1 MKPKSIWQTLSR
13 RSFLTVACTLLVSVV
28 TLIYFLPRESKFGYV
43 YELNKPWHYPQ
54 LIASYDFVIYK
65 TDDEVKRE
73 RDSVVR
79 QFVPYYR
86 VDSLVAEKQIAALRK
101 DFYAGKFRG
110 IPVYYLPRLVE
121 NLRQIYARGILDV
134 SDYEGFLKGDSHVL
148 RLIRGQEA
156 TTGEVEN
163 FFTIRTA
170 YDYLLNRDRGALS
183 QEALRECNLNDY
195 LAVNVKNDTA
205 KNRLELQ
212 SELSQVSDNIGMVQS
227 GQLVIDR
234 GQIVNAEHVR
244 ILNSLKKESEQRM
257 DPSRGYWF
265 IFAGQVIFVILLISL
280 LFTYLKLFRRDY
292 FSSPHSVLLLFSFVT
307 VFPVITY
314 LMMAHHFYSVY
325 LVPYALIPIFVR
337 IFMDSRT
344 SFMAVVTS
352 SLLSAL
358 SLHSPFEFVLWQ
370 IVTGATVI
378 YSLRELT
385 ERSQLLRT
393 VLAVV
398 VVGLVISIGYD
409 LSQGLNGDA
418 FDRSRIVYM
427 IIGGIL
433 LLFAYPLM
441 YFVEKLFG
449 FTSSVTLVELTNTNN
464 PILRKMSKVAQG
476 TFNHSMQ
483 VSNLAAE
490 VADKIGAKA
499 QLARTGALYHD
510 IGKVLNPAFFTEN
523 QSGVN
528 PHDTISEERSAQI
541 IINHVTDGLR
551 LAEKYHL
558 PQVIK
563 EFIRT
568 HHGTGL
574 VKYFYIQY
582 CNKHVGE
589 PVDEEAFRYPGPNP
603 QTREQAV
610 VMMCDSVEAA
620 SRSLKEYTE
629 ESITQLV
636 NRIVDSQLAEGHFK
650 ECPITFRD
658 IADAKRTLIDSL
670 KTIYHTRISYPE
682 IKKPTDQAQNS
693 PLRGFKGTHPWHF
706 KMMRRKHERQRM
718 KYAEPWK
725 AFSASSGRKM
735 AERPLHYFALHF
747 HALR

>member
-121 NLRQIYARGILDV
+121 NLRHVYARGILDV
-134 SDYEGFLKGDSHVL
+134 SDYEGFLKSDSHVL

-183 QEALRECNLNDY
+183 QESLRGCNLNDY

-682 IKKPTDQAQNS
+682 IKKPTDQAHNS

-706 KMMRRKHERQRM
+706 NK
-718 KYAEPWK
+718 
-725 AFSASSGRKM
+725 
-735 AERPLHYFALHF
+735 
-747 HALR
+747 

>member
-110 IPVYYLPRLVE
+110 VPVYYLPRLVE
-121 NLRQIYARGILDV
+121 NMRQIYARGILDV

-170 YDYLLNRDRGALS
+170 YDYLLNRDKDALS

-589 PVDEEAFRYPGPNP
+589 TADEDAFRYPGPNP

-682 IKKPTDQAQNS
+682 VKKPTDQAQNS

-706 KMMRRKHERQRM
+706 NK
-718 KYAEPWK
+718 
-725 AFSASSGRKM
+725 
-735 AERPLHYFALHF
+735 
-747 HALR
+747 

>member
-121 NLRQIYARGILDV
+121 NMRQIYAHGILDV
-134 SDYEGFLKGDSHVL
+134 SDYEGSFKSDFHVL

-156 TTGEVEN
+156 TTEEVEN

-170 YDYLLNRDRGALS
+170 YDFLVNRDKGALS
-183 QEALRECNLNDY
+183 QEALRSCNLNNY

-706 KMMRRKHERQRM
+706 NK
-718 KYAEPWK
+718 
-725 AFSASSGRKM
+725 
-735 AERPLHYFALHF
+735 
-747 HALR
+747 

>member
-170 YDYLLNRDRGALS
+170 YDYLLNRDKGALS
-183 QEALRECNLNDY
+183 QESLRECNLNDY

-589 PVDEEAFRYPGPNP
+589 TVDEDAFRYPGPNP

-682 IKKPTDQAQNS
+682 IKKPTDQAHNS

-706 KMMRRKHERQRM
+706 NK
-718 KYAEPWK
+718 
-725 AFSASSGRKM
+725 
-735 AERPLHYFALHF
+735 
-747 HALR
+747 

>member
-110 IPVYYLPRLVE
+110 VPVYYLPRLVE

-170 YDYLLNRDRGALS
+170 YDYLLNRDKGALS
-183 QEALRECNLNDY
+183 QESLRGCNLNDY

-589 PVDEEAFRYPGPNP
+589 TVDEEAFRYPGPNP

-682 IKKPTDQAQNS
+682 IKKPTDQTQNS

-706 KMMRRKHERQRM
+706 NK
-718 KYAEPWK
+718 
-725 AFSASSGRKM
+725 
-735 AERPLHYFALHF
+735 
-747 HALR
+747 

>member
-1 MKPKSIWQTLSR
+1 MKPKSIWQSLSR

-170 YDYLLNRDRGALS
+170 YDYLLNRDKDALS

-234 GQIVNAEHVR
+234 GQIVNSEHMR

-589 PVDEEAFRYPGPNP
+589 TVDEEAFRYPGPNP

-682 IKKPTDQAQNS
+682 VKKPTDQAHNS

-706 KMMRRKHERQRM
+706 NK
-718 KYAEPWK
+718 
-725 AFSASSGRKM
+725 
-735 AERPLHYFALHF
+735 
-747 HALR
+747 

>member
-1 MKPKSIWQTLSR
+1 MKPQSIWQTLSR

-110 IPVYYLPRLVE
+110 VPVYYLPRLVE
-121 NLRQIYARGILDV
+121 NLRQIYASGILDV

-170 YDYLLNRDRGALS
+170 YDYLLNRDKGALS
-183 QEALRECNLNDY
+183 QESLRGCNLNDY

-706 KMMRRKHERQRM
+706 NK
-718 KYAEPWK
+718 
-725 AFSASSGRKM
+725 
-735 AERPLHYFALHF
+735 
-747 HALR
+747 

>member
-110 IPVYYLPRLVE
+110 VPVYYLPRLVE

-170 YDYLLNRDRGALS
+170 YDYLLNRDKGALS
-183 QEALRECNLNDY
+183 QESLRGCNLNDY

-307 VFPVITY
+307 VFPIITY

-358 SLHSPFEFVLWQ
+358 LLHSPFEFVLWQ

-682 IKKPTDQAQNS
+682 IKKPTDQTQNS

-706 KMMRRKHERQRM
+706 NK
-718 KYAEPWK
+718 
-725 AFSASSGRKM
+725 
-735 AERPLHYFALHF
+735 
-747 HALR
+747 

>member
-1 MKPKSIWQTLSR
+1 M
-13 RSFLTVACTLLVSVV
+13 TVACTLLVSVV

-110 IPVYYLPRLVE
+110 VPVYYLPRLVE

-170 YDYLLNRDRGALS
+170 YDYLLNRDKGALS
-183 QEALRECNLNDY
+183 QESLRGCNLNDY

-483 VSNLAAE
+483 ASNLAAE

-528 PHDTISEERSAQI
+528 PHDAISEERSAQI

-589 PVDEEAFRYPGPNP
+589 TVDEEAFRYPGPNP

-706 KMMRRKHERQRM
+706 NK
-718 KYAEPWK
+718 
-725 AFSASSGRKM
+725 
-735 AERPLHYFALHF
+735 
-747 HALR
+747 

>member
-1 MKPKSIWQTLSR
+1 M
-13 RSFLTVACTLLVSVV
+13 ACTLLVSVV

-110 IPVYYLPRLVE
+110 IPAYYLPRLVE
-121 NLRQIYARGILDV
+121 NMRHIYARGILDV

-170 YDYLLNRDRGALS
+170 YDYLLNRDKDALS

-234 GQIVNAEHVR
+234 GQIVNSEHMR

-307 VFPVITY
+307 VFPIITY

-358 SLHSPFEFVLWQ
+358 SLHSPFEFLLWQ

-589 PVDEEAFRYPGPNP
+589 TVDEDAFRYPGPNP

-682 IKKPTDQAQNS
+682 VKKPTDQAHNS

-706 KMMRRKHERQRM
+706 NK
-718 KYAEPWK
+718 
-725 AFSASSGRKM
+725 
-735 AERPLHYFALHF
+735 
-747 HALR
+747 

>member
-110 IPVYYLPRLVE
+110 VPVYYLPRLVE

-134 SDYEGFLKGDSHVL
+134 SDYEGFLKDDSHVL

-170 YDYLLNRDRGALS
+170 YDYLLNRDKGALS
-183 QEALRECNLNDY
+183 QESLRGCNLNDY

-589 PVDEEAFRYPGPNP
+589 PVDEDAFRYPGPNP

-682 IKKPTDQAQNS
+682 VKKPTDQAHNS

-706 KMMRRKHERQRM
+706 NK
-718 KYAEPWK
+718 
-725 AFSASSGRKM
+725 
-735 AERPLHYFALHF
+735 
-747 HALR
+747 

>member
-1 MKPKSIWQTLSR
+1 M
-13 RSFLTVACTLLVSVV
+13 TVACTLLVSVV

-101 DFYAGKFRG
+101 DFYAGKFSG

-170 YDYLLNRDRGALS
+170 YDYLLNRDKGALS

-234 GQIVNAEHVR
+234 GQIVNSEHMR

-307 VFPVITY
+307 VFPIITY

-589 PVDEEAFRYPGPNP
+589 SVDEDAFRYPGPNP

-682 IKKPTDQAQNS
+682 IKKPTDQAHNS

-706 KMMRRKHERQRM
+706 NK
-718 KYAEPWK
+718 
-725 AFSASSGRKM
+725 
-735 AERPLHYFALHF
+735 
-747 HALR
+747 

>member
-1 MKPKSIWQTLSR
+1 MKPKSIWQSLSR

-110 IPVYYLPRLVE
+110 VPVYYLPRLVE

-170 YDYLLNRDRGALS
+170 YDYLLNRDKDALS

-234 GQIVNAEHVR
+234 GQIVNSEHMR

-589 PVDEEAFRYPGPNP
+589 TVDEDAFRYPGPNP

-682 IKKPTDQAQNS
+682 VKKPTDQAHNS

-706 KMMRRKHERQRM
+706 NK
-718 KYAEPWK
+718 
-725 AFSASSGRKM
+725 
-735 AERPLHYFALHF
+735 
-747 HALR
+747 

>member
-110 IPVYYLPRLVE
+110 IPAYYLPRLVE
-121 NLRQIYARGILDV
+121 NMRQIYAHGVLDV
-134 SDYEGFLKGDSHVL
+134 SDYEGSFKSDFHVL

-156 TTGEVEN
+156 TTEEVEN

-170 YDYLLNRDRGALS
+170 YDFLVNRDKGALS
-183 QEALRECNLNDY
+183 QEALRSCNLNNY

-265 IFAGQVIFVILLISL
+265 IFAGQVIFVILLVSL

-682 IKKPTDQAQNS
+682 IKKPTDQAHNS

-706 KMMRRKHERQRM
+706 NK
-718 KYAEPWK
+718 
-725 AFSASSGRKM
+725 
-735 AERPLHYFALHF
+735 
-747 HALR
+747 

>member
-1 MKPKSIWQTLSR
+1 M
-13 RSFLTVACTLLVSVV
+13 ACTLLVSVV

-121 NLRQIYARGILDV
+121 NMRQIYARGILDV

-170 YDYLLNRDRGALS
+170 YDYLLNRDKGALS
-183 QEALRECNLNDY
+183 QESLRGCNLNDY

-314 LMMAHHFYSVY
+314 LMMSHHFYSVY

-589 PVDEEAFRYPGPNP
+589 TVDEDAFRYPGPNP

-706 KMMRRKHERQRM
+706 NK
-718 KYAEPWK
+718 
-725 AFSASSGRKM
+725 
-735 AERPLHYFALHF
+735 
-747 HALR
+747 

>member
-1 MKPKSIWQTLSR
+1 M
-13 RSFLTVACTLLVSVV
+13 ACTLLVSVV

-134 SDYEGFLKGDSHVL
+134 SDYEGFLKSDSHVL

-378 YSLRELT
+378 YSLRDLT

-706 KMMRRKHERQRM
+706 NK
-718 KYAEPWK
+718 
-725 AFSASSGRKM
+725 
-735 AERPLHYFALHF
+735 
-747 HALR
+747 

>member
-1 MKPKSIWQTLSR
+1 MKPKSIWRTLSR

-101 DFYAGKFRG
+101 DFYAGKFSG

-170 YDYLLNRDRGALS
+170 YDYLLNRDKGALS

-234 GQIVNAEHVR
+234 GQIVNSEHMR

-682 IKKPTDQAQNS
+682 VKKPTDQAHNS

-706 KMMRRKHERQRM
+706 NK
-718 KYAEPWK
+718 
-725 AFSASSGRKM
+725 
-735 AERPLHYFALHF
+735 
-747 HALR
+747 

>member
-1 MKPKSIWQTLSR
+1 MKPKSIWKTLSR

-170 YDYLLNRDRGALS
+170 YDYLLNRDKGALS
-183 QEALRECNLNDY
+183 QESLRGCNLNDY

-682 IKKPTDQAQNS
+682 VKKPTDQAHNS

-706 KMMRRKHERQRM
+706 NK
-718 KYAEPWK
+718 
-725 AFSASSGRKM
+725 
-735 AERPLHYFALHF
+735 
-747 HALR
+747 

>member
-1 MKPKSIWQTLSR
+1 M
-13 RSFLTVACTLLVSVV
+13 TVACTLLVSVV

-110 IPVYYLPRLVE
+110 VPVYYLPRLVE

-170 YDYLLNRDRGALS
+170 YDYLLNRDKGALS
-183 QEALRECNLNDY
+183 QESLRGCNLNDY

-307 VFPVITY
+307 VFPIITY

-589 PVDEEAFRYPGPNP
+589 TVDEEAFRYPGPNP

-682 IKKPTDQAQNS
+682 IKKPTDQAHNS

-706 KMMRRKHERQRM
+706 NK
-718 KYAEPWK
+718 
-725 AFSASSGRKM
+725 
-735 AERPLHYFALHF
+735 
-747 HALR
+747 

>member
-134 SDYEGFLKGDSHVL
+134 SDYEGFLKGNSHVL

-170 YDYLLNRDRGALS
+170 YDYLLNRDKGALS
-183 QEALRECNLNDY
+183 QESLRGCNLNDY

-378 YSLRELT
+378 YLLRELT

-589 PVDEEAFRYPGPNP
+589 TVDEEAFRYPGPNP

-682 IKKPTDQAQNS
+682 VKKPTDQAHNS

-706 KMMRRKHERQRM
+706 NK
-718 KYAEPWK
+718 
-725 AFSASSGRKM
+725 
-735 AERPLHYFALHF
+735 
-747 HALR
+747 

>member
-110 IPVYYLPRLVE
+110 VPVYYLPRLVE

-170 YDYLLNRDRGALS
+170 YDYLLNRDKGALS
-183 QEALRECNLNDY
+183 QESLRGCNLNDY

-523 QSGVN
+523 QTGVN

-589 PVDEEAFRYPGPNP
+589 TVDEEAFRYPGPNP

-682 IKKPTDQAQNS
+682 VKKPTDQAHNS

-706 KMMRRKHERQRM
+706 NK
-718 KYAEPWK
+718 
-725 AFSASSGRKM
+725 
-735 AERPLHYFALHF
+735 
-747 HALR
+747 

>member
-1 MKPKSIWQTLSR
+1 M
-13 RSFLTVACTLLVSVV
+13 TVACTLLVSVV

-110 IPVYYLPRLVE
+110 VPVYYLPRLVE

-682 IKKPTDQAQNS
+682 VKKPTDQAQNS

-706 KMMRRKHERQRM
+706 NK
-718 KYAEPWK
+718 
-725 AFSASSGRKM
+725 
-735 AERPLHYFALHF
+735 
-747 HALR
+747 

>member
-1 MKPKSIWQTLSR
+1 M
-13 RSFLTVACTLLVSVV
+13 TVACTLLVSVV

-170 YDYLLNRDRGALS
+170 YDYLLNRDKGALS
-183 QEALRECNLNDY
+183 QESLRGCNLNDY

-523 QSGVN
+523 QTGVN

-582 CNKHVGE
+582 CNKHVGD

-682 IKKPTDQAQNS
+682 IKKPTDQAHNS

-706 KMMRRKHERQRM
+706 NK
-718 KYAEPWK
+718 
-725 AFSASSGRKM
+725 
-735 AERPLHYFALHF
+735 
-747 HALR
+747 

>member
-1 MKPKSIWQTLSR
+1 MKPQSIWQTLSR

-170 YDYLLNRDRGALS
+170 YDYLLNRDKGALS
-183 QEALRECNLNDY
+183 QESLRGCNLNDY

-589 PVDEEAFRYPGPNP
+589 TVDEEAFRYPGPNP

-706 KMMRRKHERQRM
+706 NK
-718 KYAEPWK
+718 
-725 AFSASSGRKM
+725 
-735 AERPLHYFALHF
+735 
-747 HALR
+747 

>member
-589 PVDEEAFRYPGPNP
+589 TVDEEAFRYPGPNP

-706 KMMRRKHERQRM
+706 NNDATE
-718 KYAEPWK
+718 A
-725 AFSASSGRKM
+725 
-735 AERPLHYFALHF
+735 
-747 HALR
+747 

>member
-1 MKPKSIWQTLSR
+1 M
-13 RSFLTVACTLLVSVV
+13 ACTLLVSVV

-86 VDSLVAEKQIAALRK
+86 VDSLVAENQIAALRK

-110 IPVYYLPRLVE
+110 VPVYYLPRLVE
-121 NLRQIYARGILDV
+121 NMRQIYARGILDV
-134 SDYEGFLKGDSHVL
+134 SDYEGFLKGDSRVL

-170 YDYLLNRDRGALS
+170 YDYLLNRDKGALS

-234 GQIVNAEHVR
+234 GQIVNSEHMR

-307 VFPVITY
+307 VFPIITY

-682 IKKPTDQAQNS
+682 IKKPTDQAHNS

-706 KMMRRKHERQRM
+706 NK
-718 KYAEPWK
+718 
-725 AFSASSGRKM
+725 
-735 AERPLHYFALHF
+735 
-747 HALR
+747 

>member
-1 MKPKSIWQTLSR
+1 M
-13 RSFLTVACTLLVSVV
+13 TVACTLLVSVV

-79 QFVPYYR
+79 QLVPYYR

-134 SDYEGFLKGDSHVL
+134 SDYEGFLKGDSRVL

-170 YDYLLNRDRGALS
+170 YDYLLNRDKDALS

-234 GQIVNAEHVR
+234 GQIVNSEHMR

-510 IGKVLNPAFFTEN
+510 IGKVLTPAFCTEN

-551 LAEKYHL
+551 LAGKYHL

-706 KMMRRKHERQRM
+706 NK
-718 KYAEPWK
+718 
-725 AFSASSGRKM
+725 
-735 AERPLHYFALHF
+735 
-747 HALR
+747 

>member
-1 MKPKSIWQTLSR
+1 M
-13 RSFLTVACTLLVSVV
+13 TVACTLLVSVV

-170 YDYLLNRDRGALS
+170 YDYLLNRDKDALS

-307 VFPVITY
+307 VFPIITY

-589 PVDEEAFRYPGPNP
+589 TIDEEAFRYPGPNP

-682 IKKPTDQAQNS
+682 IKKPTDQTQNS

-706 KMMRRKHERQRM
+706 NK
-718 KYAEPWK
+718 
-725 AFSASSGRKM
+725 
-735 AERPLHYFALHF
+735 
-747 HALR
+747 

>member
-86 VDSLVAEKQIAALRK
+86 VDSLVSENQIAALRK

-170 YDYLLNRDRGALS
+170 YDYLLNRDKDALS

-234 GQIVNAEHVR
+234 GQIVNAEHMR

-589 PVDEEAFRYPGPNP
+589 TVDEDAFRYPGPNP

-682 IKKPTDQAQNS
+682 VKKPTDQAHNS

-706 KMMRRKHERQRM
+706 NK
-718 KYAEPWK
+718 
-725 AFSASSGRKM
+725 
-735 AERPLHYFALHF
+735 
-747 HALR
+747 

>member
-1 MKPKSIWQTLSR
+1 M
-13 RSFLTVACTLLVSVV
+13 TVACTLLVSVV

-86 VDSLVAEKQIAALRK
+86 VDSLVAENQIAALRK

-110 IPVYYLPRLVE
+110 VPVYYLPRLVE
-121 NLRQIYARGILDV
+121 NMRQIYARGILDV
-134 SDYEGFLKGDSHVL
+134 SDYEGFLKGDSRVL

-170 YDYLLNRDRGALS
+170 YDYLLNRDKGALS
-183 QEALRECNLNDY
+183 QESLRGCNLNDY

-706 KMMRRKHERQRM
+706 NK
-718 KYAEPWK
+718 
-725 AFSASSGRKM
+725 
-735 AERPLHYFALHF
+735 
-747 HALR
+747 

>member
-1 MKPKSIWQTLSR
+1 M
-13 RSFLTVACTLLVSVV
+13 TVACTLLVSVV

-110 IPVYYLPRLVE
+110 VPVYYLPRLVE

-170 YDYLLNRDRGALS
+170 YDYLLNRDKGALS
-183 QEALRECNLNDY
+183 QESLRGCNLNDY

-589 PVDEEAFRYPGPNP
+589 TVDEDAFRYPGPNP

-682 IKKPTDQAQNS
+682 IKKPTDQTQNS

-706 KMMRRKHERQRM
+706 NK
-718 KYAEPWK
+718 
-725 AFSASSGRKM
+725 
-735 AERPLHYFALHF
+735 
-747 HALR
+747 

>member
-1 MKPKSIWQTLSR
+1 M
-13 RSFLTVACTLLVSVV
+13 TVACTLLVSVV

-110 IPVYYLPRLVE
+110 VPVYYLPRLVE

-589 PVDEEAFRYPGPNP
+589 TVDEDAFRYPGPNP

-682 IKKPTDQAQNS
+682 VKKPTDQAHNS

-706 KMMRRKHERQRM
+706 NK
-718 KYAEPWK
+718 
-725 AFSASSGRKM
+725 
-735 AERPLHYFALHF
+735 
-747 HALR
+747 

>member
-170 YDYLLNRDRGALS
+170 YDYLLNRDKGALS
-183 QEALRECNLNDY
+183 QESLRGCNLNDY

-682 IKKPTDQAQNS
+682 VKKPTDQAHNS
-693 PLRGFKGTHPWHF
+693 LLRGFKGTHPWHF
-706 KMMRRKHERQRM
+706 NK
-718 KYAEPWK
+718 
-725 AFSASSGRKM
+725 
-735 AERPLHYFALHF
+735 
-747 HALR
+747 

>member
-1 MKPKSIWQTLSR
+1 M
-13 RSFLTVACTLLVSVV
+13 TVACTLLVSVV

-86 VDSLVAEKQIAALRK
+86 VDSLVAERQIAALRK

-134 SDYEGFLKGDSHVL
+134 SDYEGFLKGDSHAL

-682 IKKPTDQAQNS
+682 IKKPTDQAHNS

-706 KMMRRKHERQRM
+706 NK
-718 KYAEPWK
+718 
-725 AFSASSGRKM
+725 
-735 AERPLHYFALHF
+735 
-747 HALR
+747 

>member
-110 IPVYYLPRLVE
+110 IPAYYLPRLVE
-121 NLRQIYARGILDV
+121 NMRQIYAHGVLDV
-134 SDYEGFLKGDSHVL
+134 SDYEGSFKSDFHVL

-156 TTGEVEN
+156 TTEEVEN

-170 YDYLLNRDRGALS
+170 YDFLVNRDKGALS
-183 QEALRECNLNDY
+183 QEALRSCNLNNY

-582 CNKHVGE
+582 SNKHVGE

-682 IKKPTDQAQNS
+682 IKKPTDQAHNS

-706 KMMRRKHERQRM
+706 NK
-718 KYAEPWK
+718 
-725 AFSASSGRKM
+725 
-735 AERPLHYFALHF
+735 
-747 HALR
+747 

>member
-110 IPVYYLPRLVE
+110 VPVYYLPRLVE

-134 SDYEGFLKGDSHVL
+134 SDYEGFLKSDSHVL

-183 QEALRECNLNDY
+183 QESLRGCNLNDY

-706 KMMRRKHERQRM
+706 NK
-718 KYAEPWK
+718 
-725 AFSASSGRKM
+725 
-735 AERPLHYFALHF
+735 
-747 HALR
+747 

>member
-1 MKPKSIWQTLSR
+1 M
-13 RSFLTVACTLLVSVV
+13 ACTLLVSVV

-110 IPVYYLPRLVE
+110 VPVYYLPRLVE

-170 YDYLLNRDRGALS
+170 YDYLLNRDKGALS
-183 QEALRECNLNDY
+183 QESLRGCNLNDY

-551 LAEKYHL
+551 LAERYHL

-682 IKKPTDQAQNS
+682 IKKPTDQAHNS

-706 KMMRRKHERQRM
+706 NK
-718 KYAEPWK
+718 
-725 AFSASSGRKM
+725 
-735 AERPLHYFALHF
+735 
-747 HALR
+747 

>member
-1 MKPKSIWQTLSR
+1 M
-13 RSFLTVACTLLVSVV
+13 TVACTLLVSVV

-110 IPVYYLPRLVE
+110 VPVYYLPRLVE

-170 YDYLLNRDRGALS
+170 YDYLLNRDKGALS
-183 QEALRECNLNDY
+183 QESLRGCNLNDY

-682 IKKPTDQAQNS
+682 VKKPTDQAHNS

-706 KMMRRKHERQRM
+706 NK
-718 KYAEPWK
+718 
-725 AFSASSGRKM
+725 
-735 AERPLHYFALHF
+735 
-747 HALR
+747 

>member
-86 VDSLVAEKQIAALRK
+86 VDSLVAENQIAALRK

-170 YDYLLNRDRGALS
+170 YDYLLNRDKDALS

-589 PVDEEAFRYPGPNP
+589 TVDEEAFRYPGPNP

-682 IKKPTDQAQNS
+682 VKKPTDQAHNS

-706 KMMRRKHERQRM
+706 NK
-718 KYAEPWK
+718 
-725 AFSASSGRKM
+725 
-735 AERPLHYFALHF
+735 
-747 HALR
+747 

>member
-1 MKPKSIWQTLSR
+1 M
-13 RSFLTVACTLLVSVV
+13 TVACTLLVSVV

-121 NLRQIYARGILDV
+121 NMRQIYAHGILDV
-134 SDYEGFLKGDSHVL
+134 SDYEGSFKSDFHVL

-156 TTGEVEN
+156 TTEEVEN

-170 YDYLLNRDRGALS
+170 YDFLVNRDKGALS
-183 QEALRECNLNDY
+183 QEALRSCNLNNY

-589 PVDEEAFRYPGPNP
+589 TVDEEAFRYPGPNP

-706 KMMRRKHERQRM
+706 NK
-718 KYAEPWK
+718 
-725 AFSASSGRKM
+725 
-735 AERPLHYFALHF
+735 
-747 HALR
+747 